1 MTMSNVINMWFP
13 SRLDPDNCPMDYFIA
28 KYLSGIDRERINPA
42 NSKMRAGGEAHR
54 AFEQYLGGTPL
65 KEAIETPGSSLED
78 IREKIPNTR

>member
-1 MTMSNVINMWFP
+1 MSNVIDMWFP

-65 KEAIETPGSSLED
+65 KEAI
-78 IREKIPNTR
+78 